1 MPKTPVSNRSFGLSV
16 GSILIIIASFKA
28 GFTGH
33 ANNLDLTLFAL
44 GFLLVSLGSF
54 FPATL
59 SAPNQAW
66 MAFGEIAGKVVNP
79 IVLFCLF
86 ILLVT
91 PIGLLM
97 RLLKAR
103 PLKLQIDG
111 NTQSY
116 WEKIKHSSAE
126 NSSMRDQF

>member
-1 MPKTPVSNRSFGLSV
+1 
-16 GSILIIIASFKA
+16 
-28 GFTGH
+28 
-33 ANNLDLTLFAL
+33 
-44 GFLLVSLGSF
+44 
-54 FPATL
+54 
-59 SAPNQAW
+59 

-97 RLLKAR
+97 RLVKAR